1 MIMKQLLYA
10 ALSLL
15 ILTQSVAADD
25 KSDVQTL
32 VKSNLDSVISILE
45 NKELEQ
51 QAKNEKV
58 LEIVTPLFDFSLMA
72 RLSLGKKHWT
82 ELTEEKQD
90 RFTELFIKL
99 LKDSYLESMTRYT
112 DEKIAYLEPVLVKTR
127 VYIPTD
133 LISKNN
139 KISILY
145 KFYKSKEKWLI
156 YDLEIEGVS
165 IVKSY
170 RNQFDHALS
179 TGTIDELLLDME
191 KPKNK

>member
-15 ILTQSVAADD
+15 ILTQPVAADD

-32 VKSNLDSVISILE
+32 AKRNLDTVISILE
-45 NKELEQ
+45 NKTLDQ

-72 RLSLGKKHWT
+72 RLSLGKQNWT

>member
-1 MIMKQLLYA
+1 MKQLLYA

-15 ILTQSVAADD
+15 ILTQFAVADD
-25 KSDVQTL
+25 KSDVQAL
-32 VKSNLDSVISILE
+32 LKSNLDAVISVLE

-51 QAKNEKV
+51 QVKNEKV

-72 RLSLGKKHWT
+72 RLSLGKEHWT
-82 ELTEEKQD
+82 GLSKEKQD
-90 RFTELFIKL
+90 RFTQLFIKL

-112 DEKIAYLEPVLVKTR
+112 DETIAYQEPMVAKKR

-133 LISKNN
+133 LISKSN

-145 KFYKSKEKWLI
+145 KFYKSKENWLI

-170 RNQFDHALS
+170 KKQFEHALS
-179 TGTIDELLLDME
+179 SGTIDELLLDME